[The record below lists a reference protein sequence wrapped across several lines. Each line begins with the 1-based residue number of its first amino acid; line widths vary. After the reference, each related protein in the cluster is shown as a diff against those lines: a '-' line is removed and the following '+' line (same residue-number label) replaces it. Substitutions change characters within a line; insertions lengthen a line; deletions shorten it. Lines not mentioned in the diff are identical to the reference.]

1 MRYKDANTPQEY
13 LRDVLDNWT
22 AFCEVNSGLAK
33 AIEKLLEINDALVDA
48 VNVLANELNTKKS
61 LPEGNDPTTKR

>member
-48 VNVLANELNTKKS
+48 VNVLANELNAKKEVTAQKDS
-61 LPEGNDPTTKR
+61 D